1 MQRTFITQKP
11 EELKPNQEIADLP
24 RYEVPLTRAFIRKDV
39 AAYGRFATD
48 TETVNVTTTL
58 NQIKTFVDELSY
70 LDKEFNNN
78 VRIPFTNYVGLQ
90 FKNSG
95 EAVAWARSFVARF
108 FPDTEERLLRR
119 LLLNIPFNKTEIVWV
134 GGDKYLPFV
143 QRIAVSPA
151 TEDLVTHA
159 AADHTPAA
167 PSLTLEEAAKKRAEI
182 AARRGKKDTAT
193 QTAQ

>member
-1 MQRTFITQKP
+1 MQRTFITERP

-24 RYEVPLTRAFIRKDV
+24 RYEVPLTRAFVRKDV
-39 AAYGRFATD
+39 SAYGRFSTD
-48 TETVNVTTTL
+48 SETLNVTTTL

-70 LDKEFNNN
+70 LDKEFNTN
-78 VRIPFTNYVGLQ
+78 VRIPYTNYVGLQ

-95 EAVAWARSFVARF
+95 DAVAWARSFVARF

-143 QRIAVSPA
+143 ERIAVSPA

-159 AADHTPAA
+159 IAEHKPAPA
-167 PSLTLEEAAKKRAEI
+167 LTLEEAAKKRAEI